1 MMMALVSVV
10 DGSSLALTRMLLSVL
25 GLRVEKIGFLLVYLK
40 CCSGG
45 ELFLSVG

>member
-25 GLRVEKIGFLLVYLK
+25 GLRVEKIGFFVSLLEML
-40 CCSGG
+40 
-45 ELFLSVG
+45 